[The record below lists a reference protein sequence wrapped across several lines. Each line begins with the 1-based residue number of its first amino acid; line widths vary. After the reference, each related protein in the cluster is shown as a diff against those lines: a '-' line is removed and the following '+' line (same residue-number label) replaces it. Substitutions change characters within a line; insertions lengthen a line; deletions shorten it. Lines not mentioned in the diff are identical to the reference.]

1 MTRLAAGDGIDGL
14 AAYRDRRLELGDM
27 IRAALHLAR
36 SRADAAAEERSREL
50 LARLAADRFQLAV
63 MGQFSRG
70 KSTLMNALL
79 GGAYL
84 PMGALPM
91 TSVITTVRYGSR
103 PKAMVRRHQSAFPV
117 EVPLGSVTE
126 FVAQAS
132 VRRSEMRVTSV
143 DVEVPAEILRLGFEF
158 ADTPGVG
165 SAAASTATTR
175 QFLTQADAV
184 VFVSGFDS
192 PLSEAEAGF
201 LAEASLHSG
210 QLFLV
215 LNKRDLVGDR
225 DAAEVENFVRDRL
238 RDDLGLGEPR
248 IFAVSALEALEAV
261 LHGDQARL
269 SASGLPQLRGALE
282 QFLIRDKTRLFLR
295 NVADRTAGLVAGQRQ
310 DLRLG
315 RVALDGG
322 PAIPDV
328 LSAFDARIAELA
340 DLQRA
345 AAARIASTIDTSLP
359 SLLAARSGAWQ
370 AGLSELLAP
379 AIEGSADADDDDAAA
394 ADGGGGESVRVVL
407 DRRRA
412 ALERAAQDAAGPWL
426 RRRAGEVRELLIG
439 MTASEIGALLEAA
452 RSPGAIGAR
461 LAGLPTAAQ
470 DGREPAGWS
479 ARDIP
484 DVTVRVPPWT
494 ISAAAP
500 RRRHRRPGPG
510 DPSVRHLLAAAV
522 TAAVTAFDEQ
532 VRAQFQAAARDWAAR
547 IEDQAGR
554 QLGEAAEHFRRCLR
568 TPPREEDE
576 TALDDLATRLDG
588 LCAALD
594 AGDSLADSKSAGQIR
609 GRDGAP
615 DAARGGDC
623 VVCAQLARALGE
635 HLRRSQFLLATR
647 EGDQARHALAGGY
660 CPLHTWEYA
669 AIASPLGISAGYAK
683 VAADIADALESA
695 SRGPDLA
702 HSVAALIPRPGGCAV
717 CRTLAACERGAI
729 NEIVSGAPD
738 KALCLRHLALALSA
752 GPSPEAA
759 RAMLGALAAAL
770 RRDSEDMRDYALKRE
785 GLHSGLITAEESR
798 AHLDA
803 LRHLAGLPELARPWA
818 DEDA

>member
-1 MTRLAAGDGIDGL
+1 MSTQAAADGINGL
-14 AAYRDRRLELGDM
+14 VAYRDRRLELADM

-36 SRADAAAEERSREL
+36 SRADASAEERAREL

-103 PKAMVRRHQSAFPV
+103 PKAMARRHQSALPV
-117 EVPLGSVTE
+117 EVPLASVTE

-165 SAAASTATTR
+165 SAIASTETTR
-175 QFLTQADAV
+175 QFLPQADAV
-184 VFVSGFDS
+184 LFVSGFDS

-201 LAEASLHSG
+201 LAEASRHAG

-225 DAAEVENFVRDRL
+225 DADEVEDFVRDRL
-238 RDDLGLGEPR
+238 RADLGLGEPR
-248 IFAVSALEALEAV
+248 LFAVSALEALEAV
-261 LHGDQARL
+261 LHGDQAGL
-269 SASGLPQLRGALE
+269 SGSGLPQLRGALE
-282 QFLIRDKTRLFLR
+282 QFLITDKTRLFLR
-295 NVADRTAGLVAGQRQ
+295 NVADRTAGLVAAQRQ

-328 LSAFDARIAELA
+328 LSAFDTRIAELS

-345 AAARIASTIDTSLP
+345 AAARLANRIDTSLP
-359 SLLAARSGAWQ
+359 SLLAARREAWQ
-370 AGLSELLAP
+370 AGLSELLTP
-379 AIEGSADADDDDAAA
+379 AVEGLASATAA
-394 ADGGGGESVRVVL
+394 GEPLRVVL
-407 DRRRA
+407 DSRRA
-412 ALERAAQDAAGPWL
+412 MLERAAQDAVGPWL

-439 MTASEIGALLEAA
+439 MAASEVGTLLEAA
-452 RSPGAIGAR
+452 RSPGAIGAQV
-461 LAGLPTAAQ
+461 AGLPAAQ

-484 DVTVRVPPWT
+484 DVTVRVPALT
-494 ISAAAP
+494 ISVAAP
-500 RRRHRRPGPG
+500 PRRYRRPGPG
-510 DPSVRHLLAAAV
+510 DPNVRHLLAEAL
-522 TAAVTAFDEQ
+522 TAAITAFNEQ
-532 VRAQFQAAARDWAAR
+532 ARAQFQAAARDWAAR
-547 IEDQAGR
+547 LEDQAGR
-554 QLGEAAEHFRRCLR
+554 QLGDAAEHFRRCLQ

-576 TALDDLATRLDG
+576 TALDDLATRLDS
-588 LCAALD
+588 LRAALAAED
-594 AGDSLADSKSAGQIR
+594 PPAATEPAGQTR
-609 GRDGAP
+609 DRDGAP

-623 VVCAQLARALGE
+623 VVCAQLARTLGE
-635 HLRRSQFLLATR
+635 HLRRGQFLLATR
-647 EGDQARHALAGGY
+647 EGDQSRHALAGGY
-660 CPLHTWEYA
+660 CPLHTWQYA

-683 VAADIADALESA
+683 LAAGIAEALESA
-695 SRGPDLA
+695 NDGPDPA
-702 HSVAALIPRPGGCAV
+702 RSVAGLTLGPGDCALCKA
-717 CRTLAACERGAI
+717 LAARERGAI
-729 NEIVSGAPD
+729 SEVSSGAPEA
-738 KALCLRHLALALSA
+738 ALCLRHLSLALSA
-752 GPSPEAA
+752 GPSPEVA
-759 RAMLGALAAAL
+759 RVMLRTLAATL

-785 GLHSGLITAEESR
+785 ALHSGLITAEESR

-818 DEDA
+818 DADA

>member
-1 MTRLAAGDGIDGL
+1 MIRPAAVDHMNGL
-14 AAYRDRRLELGDM
+14 VAYRDRRLELADM

-36 SRADAAAEERSREL
+36 SRADASAEERAREL

-103 PKAMVRRHQSAFPV
+103 PKAMARRHQSALPV
-117 EVPLGSVTE
+117 EVPLASVTE

-165 SAAASTATTR
+165 SAIASTETTR
-175 QFLTQADAV
+175 QFLPQADAV
-184 VFVSGFDS
+184 LFVTGFDS

-201 LAEASLHSG
+201 LAEASRHG
-210 QLFLV
+210 GKLFLV

-225 DAAEVENFVRDRL
+225 DAAEAENFVRDRL

-261 LHGDQARL
+261 LHDDQTRL

-282 QFLIRDKTRLFLR
+282 QFLITDKTRLFLR
-295 NVADRTAGLVAGQRQ
+295 NVADRTAGLVAAQRQ

-328 LSAFDARIAELA
+328 LSAFDMSTAELVG
-340 DLQRA
+340 LQRA
-345 AAARIASTIDTSLP
+345 AAARIASMIDTRLP
-359 SLLAARSGAWQ
+359 DLLAARSEAWQ
-370 AGLSELLAP
+370 AGLSVLLTP
-379 AIEGSADADDDDAAA
+379 AIEGPASATPT
-394 ADGGGGESVRVVL
+394 GEPLRVAL
-407 DRRRA
+407 DSRRA
-412 ALERAAQDAAGPWL
+412 TLERAAQDAAGPWL

-439 MTASEIGALLEAA
+439 MTASEIGTLLEAA
-452 RSPGAIGAR
+452 RSPAVTGAR
-461 LAGLPTAAQ
+461 LAGLPAAQ
-470 DGREPAGWS
+470 DGRDPAGWS

-484 DVTVRVPPWT
+484 DVTVRVPTLT
-494 ISAAAP
+494 ISVAAL
-500 RRRHRRPGPG
+500 RRRRRRPGHA
-510 DPSVRHLLAAAV
+510 DPNVRHLLAEAL
-522 TAAVTAFDEQ
+522 TAAITAFDEQ
-532 VRAQFQAAARDWAAR
+532 ARAQFQAAARDWAAR
-547 IEDQAGR
+547 LEDQAGR
-554 QLGEAAEHFRRCLR
+554 QLGDAAEHFRRCLR

-576 TALDDLATRLDG
+576 TALESLATRLDS
-588 LCAALD
+588 LCAALAAD
-594 AGDSLADSKSAGQIR
+594 DSPAAVEPAEQTRVL
-609 GRDGAP
+609 DGAP

-623 VVCAQLARALGE
+623 AVCTELARTLGE
-635 HLRRSQFLLATR
+635 HLRRGQFLLATR

-660 CPLHTWEYA
+660 CPLHTWQYA
-669 AIASPLGISAGYAK
+669 AFASPLGISAGYAK
-683 VAADIADALESA
+683 LAAGIAEALESA
-695 SRGPDLA
+695 NDSSDPAR
-702 HSVAALIPRPGGCAV
+702 SVAALTLGPGDCAL
-717 CRTLAACERGAI
+717 CNALAARERRAVS
-729 NEIVSGAPD
+729 EISSGAPQD
-738 KALCLRHLALALSA
+738 AALCLRHLSLALSA
-752 GPSPEAA
+752 GPSPKAA
-759 RAMLGALAAAL
+759 RAMLRMLAATL

-803 LRHLAGLPELARPWA
+803 LRHLAGLPELTRPWA
-818 DEDA
+818 DVDA